1 MLISWQMLEMALM
14 TSKGMILNESQIQMM
29 PVGWIQMN
37 MKLLSININNK
48 MKESTVRIV
57 NPMVERLSTLIV
69 TIVMMPFWFYSK
81 VLLIVVRSN
90 RVGARRL
97 RQCFQIEVGKTVHFG
112 SFSTKSETELKSGT
126 VYWVYKDAA
135 NTISRLI
142 MEDASSIF

>member
-1 MLISWQMLEMALM
+1 
-14 TSKGMILNESQIQMM
+14 
-29 PVGWIQMN
+29 MN

-97 RQCFQIEVGKTVHFG
+97 RQCFQIEVGKMYILALFLQKVKL
-112 SFSTKSETELKSGT
+112 S
-126 VYWVYKDAA
+126 
-135 NTISRLI
+135 
-142 MEDASSIF
+142 

>member
-14 TSKGMILNESQIQMM
+14 TSRGMILNESQIQMM

-97 RQCFQIEVGKTVHFG
+97 RQCFQIEVGKMYILALFLQ
-112 SFSTKSETELKSGT
+112 KSETKLRSVT